1 MPTPAIDHRRAT
13 AERNLTAILDATER
27 LARERRTLSMAAVA
41 AEAGVSRVTL
51 YAHFSKLPDV
61 VEAAGE
67 RGVETATAALE
78 AANLAD
84 GPADVALARMVAA
97 SWVHL
102 ARQDALARAAAEH
115 VAPQRLHRA
124 HAPLLA
130 QLRGLL
136 RRGQDEG
143 VFRTD

>member
-1 MPTPAIDHRRAT
+1 
-13 AERNLTAILDATER
+13 
-27 LARERRTLSMAAVA
+27 
-41 AEAGVSRVTL
+41 
-51 YAHFSKLPDV
+51 
-61 VEAAGE
+61 
-67 RGVETATAALE
+67 
-78 AANLAD
+78 
-84 GPADVALARMVAA
+84 MVDA

-130 QLRGLL
+130 QLRELL

-143 VFRTD
+143 VFRTDLPLEWLVHVIYTLFHAAADHARTHRLKRADAREMLQTTIHDVVTARHLT